1 LHDVVWNSYRGAK
14 AMAEKIIGIDL
25 GTSNSAAAVVI
36 GGRPT
41 IIPSVEG
48 VTLYGKAFPSYVAI
62 TKEGDLL
69 VGEPARRQ
77 AVLNP
82 EGTVTAW
89 KRKMG
94 TDYKYVIHGKE
105 YTPQQLSAF
114 LLQKIKRDAEAFLG
128 EPVRKAV
135 ITVPAYFND
144 NQRQATKDA
153 GVIAGLE
160 VVRIINEPTAAALAY
175 GLNKLDQEMRI
186 LVFDLG
192 GGTLDVTIMEF
203 GQGVF
208 EVKATSGDTQLGGT
222 DMDRALVD
230 YIVENYR
237 RETGIDLRKDQ
248 SAMNRVR
255 EAAERAKIELSSMTE
270 TEINLP
276 YIAYD
281 SSGPKN
287 LYMRINRATLEQ
299 VVRPIVE
306 RCRGP
311 VMQALQDAKLSPEDI
326 DKIILV
332 GGPTRMPIVQQF
344 IKEILGKEPERGVD
358 PMECV
363 AMGAAIQA
371 AILAGELKDKDIVLL
386 DVVPISLGV
395 ETLGGIFTKIIERN
409 TTIPVKRSEI
419 FTTAAD
425 FQTSVEIHVLQGE
438 RPMAADN
445 VSLGRFT
452 LSGIPPAPRGVP
464 KIEVTFDINADG
476 ILTVTAKD
484 LGTGKD
490 VSVKITAP
498 HRLSKDEVERM
509 IREAEQFAE
518 QDRRKK
524 QEAELRNEAD
534 AMVYTVE
541 KALAEL
547 GDKVPAETKKEVEE
561 DVKKLKEALAG
572 KDVQAIKDAL
582 ERLRKSAQKIG
593 GAVYGGGAGA
603 ADQGPKS

>member
-128 EPVRKAV
+128 EPIKKAV

-222 DMDRALVD
+222 DMDMALVD

-281 SSGPKN
+281 TSGPKN

-371 AILAGELKDKDIVLL
+371 AIIAGELKDKDIVLL

-395 ETLGGIFTKIIERN
+395 ETLGGILTKIIERN

-498 HRLSKDEVERM
+498 HRLSKEEVERM

-572 KDVQAIKDAL
+572 KDVQAIKDTL